1 MPSILFQILA
11 ANGGNHQRLTL
22 RYLLNVTVSYYPKHF
37 LLEARSNYYTLPL
50 GAIGFFWQVL
60 ELIHK
65 FIIELHVLQD
75 LFSKGSNKQ

>member
-11 ANGGNHQRLTL
+11 ADGGSHQRLTL
-22 RYLLNVTVSYYPKHF
+22 RYLVNVTVSYSPKHF
-37 LLEARSNYYTLPL
+37 LLEAGSNYYTLPL

-65 FIIELHVLQD
+65 FIMELHVLQD
-75 LFSKGSNKQ
+75 LFSRGSNEQ